1 MSESWKAQESIN
13 NRMRRIRL
21 FSPCEPA
28 PKVDDKKI
36 VVRWGYL
43 LISLLLCFGLCLVSG
58 CANKEKQAE
67 KHFKKGFQY
76 QAQGN
81 ADKALDEYRKALE
94 VDPHYVQA
102 YTNIGSVYLGMK
114 DFDRA
119 IENFK
124 KVIELN
130 YWDKK
135 AHYNLGMAYLYQG
148 EPEKAEAE
156 VAFLKSLNSDLAQA
170 LERKIAEREPTP

>member
-1 MSESWKAQESIN
+1 MSESWKAQGGIN
-13 NRMRRIRL
+13 NGMDRIRL
-21 FSPCEPA
+21 LFRREPGS
-28 PKVDDKKI
+28 KVDDKKL
-36 VVRWGYL
+36 VVRWGYVL
-43 LISLLLCFGLCLVSG
+43 TSLLLFLCLCAVSG

-67 KHFKKGFQY
+67 KHFKKGFRY

-81 ADKALDEYRKALE
+81 PDKALEEYQRALKL
-94 VDPHYVQA
+94 DPHYVRA

-114 DFDRA
+114 DYDRA
-119 IENFK
+119 IESFK

-148 EPEKAEAE
+148 EVKKAEAE
-156 VAFLKSLNSDLAQA
+156 VAFLKSLNSDLARA
-170 LERKIAEREPTP
+170 LERKIVEREPTP

>member
-1 MSESWKAQESIN
+1 LSESCKAQKGIN
-13 NRMRRIRL
+13 NRMGRIRL
-21 FSPCEPA
+21 FSGREPA

-36 VVRWGYL
+36 VLRWGYL
-43 LISLLLCFGLCLVSG
+43 LMSLLLCFCLCVVSG

-81 ADKALDEYRKALE
+81 PDKALEEYQKALD

-102 YTNIGSVYLGMK
+102 YTNMGAVYLGMK

-148 EPEKAEAE
+148 ELEKAEAE
-156 VAFLKSLNSDLAQA
+156 VAFLKSLNSDLARA
-170 LERKIAEREPTP
+170 LERKIVEREPTP